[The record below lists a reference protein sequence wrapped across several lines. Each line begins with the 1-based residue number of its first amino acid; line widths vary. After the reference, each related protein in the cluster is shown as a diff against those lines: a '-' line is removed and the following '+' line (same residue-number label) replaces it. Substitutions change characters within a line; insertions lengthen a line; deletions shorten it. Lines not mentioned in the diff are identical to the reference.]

1 MQPKDIIVFSF
12 PIKSPEGAVTRN
24 DLTATQHLD
33 LWRVYQSSWCEH
45 KPSITISVKEAEWM
59 QVGSYVWDN
68 FDEMCGVSFLPF
80 TDHVYRQAPYQ
91 DLEQSEY
98 DTAMAKMPES
108 IDWSKLSEFESED
121 RTTSSQE
128 FACTA
133 EACEIVD
140 IGDNVAT

>member
-1 MQPKDIIVFSF
+1 
-12 PIKSPEGAVTRN
+12 
-24 DLTATQHLD
+24 
-33 LWRVYQSSWCEH
+33 
-45 KPSITISVKEAEWM
+45 
-59 QVGSYVWDN
+59 
-68 FDEMCGVSFLPF
+68 
-80 TDHVYRQAPYQ
+80 VYRQAPYQ